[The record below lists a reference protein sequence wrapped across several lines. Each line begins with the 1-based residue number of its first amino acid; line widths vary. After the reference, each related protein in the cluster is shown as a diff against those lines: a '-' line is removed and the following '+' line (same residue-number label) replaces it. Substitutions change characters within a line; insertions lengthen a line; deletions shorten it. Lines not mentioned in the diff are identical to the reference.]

1 MGILSAVCGVVSS
14 AVSFVGNALS
24 SVVSSVSS
32 AVGSFMSGV
41 RTLGETL
48 GPVLGQVGAIIS
60 TISLI
65 VDIVSRLANLLQ
77 PQETVR
83 EVGERALQAEE
94 EGITLESCDNDFK
107 AYMEKLRALK
117 LDPEKSAR
125 RSDWEQQAAGIVVLE
140 KGLEQY
146 APNLTSRAMW
156 EVMCRY
162 PEFFSRE
169 RLTCYAEFARE
180 SGLPLGDSVARWA
193 SSEGSTFELIN
204 ALDFMKGAEQR
215 FRPDATPYDIVQ
227 TLRETEKK
235 LNQPVQPAPAG
246 ARHP

>member
-1 MGILSAVCGVVSS
+1 MGFLSAVCGVVSS
-14 AVSFVGNALS
+14 VASGIGSALS

-41 RTLGETL
+41 RSLGKTL

-169 RLTCYAEFARE
+169 RLTCYADFARE

-193 SSEGSTFELIN
+193 SSGGSSLERLK
-204 ALDFMKGAEQR
+204 ALDFMEDAEQR
-215 FRPDATPYDIVQ
+215 FQPDAAPGDITR
-227 TLRETEKK
+227 TLQDAEKK

>member
-1 MGILSAVCGVVSS
+1 
-14 AVSFVGNALS
+14 
-24 SVVSSVSS
+24 
-32 AVGSFMSGV
+32 
-41 RTLGETL
+41 
-48 GPVLGQVGAIIS
+48 
-60 TISLI
+60 
-65 VDIVSRLANLLQ
+65 
-77 PQETVR
+77 
-83 EVGERALQAEE
+83 
-94 EGITLESCDNDFK
+94 
-107 AYMEKLRALK
+107 MEKLRALK

-227 TLRETEKK
+227 TLREAEKK